1 MKLTIIGGGIA
12 GLSAAYYAS
21 QHLPNARITLLE
33 AGSRWGGKI
42 VTDRI
47 PFGGGDFIIEGGPD
61 TFLATKPWGVALCK
75 ELGLGERL
83 HGTNPRQK
91 NTYVL
96 HKERLLPLPE
106 GLAMMIPS
114 DIPSILRSQ
123 LISWGGKMRM
133 GLDFLQPAR
142 AAAEDE
148 SLGSFVSRRLG
159 REAYENLIEPLMS
172 GIYAGDGDQL
182 SLASTF
188 PYLRDLETKYGSL
201 ARGAMEM
208 RKKMNAGGQK
218 VQGSRSA
225 FLTPTTGLAE
235 IVEALVTAL
244 AARQVEMRLNA
255 RVDSVTWNQQQATW
269 NLGLEAET
277 LNADALILA
286 APAYVSG
293 ALLAACD
300 PELGSTLQS
309 IPYASTATVS
319 LAYRL
324 SDLPRELD
332 GYGYVIPRREGRKA
346 LACTWTSTKFPHR
359 APEGYALIR
368 VFVGRAGQAL
378 TPSPS
383 PIGGGENPPFPA
395 GKGAEESSPLPQG
408 EGVGVREQLLA
419 LAKEEMA
426 LTLGITAAPLVSRVF
441 VWENAMPQYNL
452 GHPEKLKKLEAALE
466 KYPSLA
472 LAGNGYRGIGIP
484 DCIRSGEE
492 AVEKVARGLSRISAM
507 LGSAPHF
514 SASRRTNL

>member
-21 QHLPNARITLLE
+21 RTNHYSQITLLE
-33 AGSRWGGKI
+33 ADSRWGGKI
-42 VTDRI
+42 ITDRVA
-47 PFGGGDFIIEGGPD
+47 FDDGQFIIEGGPD

-83 HGTNPRQK
+83 HGTNPHKK

-96 HKERLLPLPE
+96 NKGRLLPLPD

-114 DIPSILRSQ
+114 DVPSILRSR
-123 LISWGGKMRM
+123 LLSWAGKARM
-133 GLDFLQPAR
+133 GLDFVLPPHR
-142 AAAEDE
+142 PNGDE
-148 SLGSFVSRRLG
+148 SLGAFISRRLG

-188 PYLRDLETKYGSL
+188 PYLRDLELKYGSL
-201 ARGAMEM
+201 ARGALKM
-208 RKKMNAGGQK
+208 RQQSNGKTP
-218 VQGSRSA
+218 GSRSA

-235 IVEALVTAL
+235 IVEALVAHL
-244 AARQVEMRLNA
+244 QSHGVDMRLNA
-255 RVDSVTWNQQQATW
+255 RVTSITRNLQRETW
-269 NLGLEAET
+269 NLKLDAAT
-277 LNADALILA
+277 LDTDSLILA
-286 APAYVSG
+286 TPAYISG
-293 ALLAACD
+293 RLLASFD
-300 PELGSTLQS
+300 PKLASALQS

-319 LAYRL
+319 LAYRQ

-359 APEGYALIR
+359 APAGYALLR
-368 VFVGRAGQAL
+368 VFVGRAGQNI
-378 TPSPS
+378 PWNQNEM
-383 PIGGGENPPFPA
+383 IE
-395 GKGAEESSPLPQG
+395 
-408 EGVGVREQLLA
+408 
-419 LAKEEMA
+419 LAKEELK
-426 LTLGITAAPLVSRVF
+426 LTLGVAAEPLFSRVF
-441 VWENAMPQYNL
+441 MWENAMPQYNL
-452 GHPEKLKKLEAALE
+452 GHPEILKQIDAALE

-492 AVEKVARGLSRISAM
+492 ATKRVCQLEGLK
-507 LGSAPHF
+507 G
-514 SASRRTNL
+514 